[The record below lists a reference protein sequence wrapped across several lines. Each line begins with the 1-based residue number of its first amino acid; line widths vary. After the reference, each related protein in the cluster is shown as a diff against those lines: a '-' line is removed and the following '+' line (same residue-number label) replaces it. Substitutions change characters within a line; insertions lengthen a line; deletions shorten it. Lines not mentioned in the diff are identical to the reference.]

1 MQFRHKGF
9 TLIELVVVIVIL
21 GLLAAVA
28 LPRFVNL
35 TRDAR
40 IASLQGVAGGLRSAI
55 ALARAEYVVRGNTA
69 STTISMDNQVVTVL
83 AEAGNAGFGGTPESS
98 AAGIGVAM
106 PSPDGYTVTFG
117 GGTALSTYEP
127 TSGGSATCRVEY
139 DPDAAQQVVVQSTC

>member
-69 STTISMDNQVVTVL
+69 STTVSMDNQAVTVL
-83 AEAGNAGFGGTPESS
+83 SETAVPGFGGTPDSS
-98 AAGIGVAM
+98 AGGIGIAM
-106 PSPDGYTVTFG
+106 PSPDGYTVVFG
-117 GGTALSTYEP
+117 GGTALSTYAP

-139 DPDAAQQVVVQSTC
+139 DPDAVPQVVAQVTC